1 MNIKHLQSF
10 LSVAE
15 EGSLKR
21 SGAATDTAESLISRH
36 ISSLETA
43 WGAKLFERTGRGM
56 ALSEFGR
63 RMLPEVRT
71 AIEQLLRLDV
81 VAKESSGIPT
91 GTVHVGVL
99 PSLAPQLLPLLFA
112 DIRSSAPEI
121 TLRATEGF
129 SGHLDEQLAN
139 GRLDVAIINRY
150 GSSALRGE
158 EVLGSA
164 ETYLVGRT
172 GNEFVQKKSI
182 SFKDLANVPLVL
194 PTVPNGL
201 RTNLDH
207 LAHRHAISLKI
218 VMEVDSS
225 SIMKDISQSGLAYT
239 LLPLMAVKEELKQ
252 GKLVAIPV
260 VKPSILRTI
269 VLAVTSQRPM
279 TLAAR
284 HVANRIRK
292 LSPKLVK

>member
-1 MNIKHLQSF
+1 MKIKQLQSF

-21 SGAATDTAESLISRH
+21 AGATTDTAESLISRH
-36 ISSLETA
+36 ISSLEVA
-43 WGAKLFERTGRGM
+43 WGTRLFERTGRGM

-63 RMLPEVRT
+63 RMLPEVRN
-71 AIEQLLRLDV
+71 AIEQVLRLDV
-81 VAKESSGIPT
+81 IAKESSGVPT

-112 DIRSSAPEI
+112 DLRSTAPEI
-121 TLRATEGF
+121 KLRAMEGF

-139 GRLDVAIINRY
+139 GRLDVAVINRY
-150 GSSALRGE
+150 GPSAQKGE

-164 ETYLVGRT
+164 DTYLIGRT
-172 GNEFVQKKSI
+172 GNEFVQKKNI
-182 SFKDLANVPLVL
+182 SFKELENVPLVL

-207 LAHRHAISLKI
+207 LSNRYAINLKV

-225 SIMKDISQSGLAYT
+225 SSMKDITQSGLAYT

-260 VKPSILRTI
+260 VRPSILRTI
-269 VLAVTSQRPM
+269 VIAVTTQRPM
-279 TLAAR
+279 SLAAR
-284 HVANRIRK
+284 HVVNRIRK